1 MPFLILFDMKNNA
14 FRFAVR
20 LLLIA
25 VPFLISCSCEKT
37 NADSGNPTISIAS
50 HNSGDDTVLAPG
62 KSMTFQVEC
71 KSNGQ
76 DAITNFIAANNGVRL
91 VDEGFFKQDYVRQLV
106 FTKDT
111 ASQNVLVFTIRD
123 KSGKSTSA
131 TYNINKA
138 EGPAG
143 ELQFVKDVM
152 IGAQESTAKGSFM
165 NVKSGAIFTK
175 GEAAAIQANIHF
187 LCYYSTV
194 DSDEMVIASPG
205 ANVDATIYGAGGP
218 TDWSVKNTTRF
229 VPITLSVDQFNAFTK
244 VDELISLYSDVAG
257 KRKAKNLAVGNA
269 FSFKQEE
276 LGLYGVFIVKAVTG
290 SVTGGVTVDMVIQ
303 KMKKR

>member
-1 MPFLILFDMKNNA
+1 MPFNIHYDMKTIA
-14 FRFAVR
+14 FRFAFQ
-20 LLLIA
+20 I
-25 VPFLISCSCEKT
+25 FLVAALFQISCSCEK
-37 NADSGNPTISIAS
+37 NNGNIGNPTIVIVD
-50 HNSGDDTVLAPG
+50 HNSGDDTILVPG
-62 KSMTFQVEC
+62 RSLNFRIEC
-71 KSNGQ
+71 KSNG
-76 DAITNFIAANNGVRL
+76 DEAITNFIATNNGIRI
-91 VDEGFFKQDYVRQLV
+91 VDEGFFKQDYSKQLT

-111 ASQNVLVFTIRD
+111 AAQNMLVFTIRD
-123 KSGKSTSA
+123 KSGKSASA

-138 EGPAG
+138 EGQAG
-143 ELQFVKDVM
+143 ELLFIKDVM
-152 IGAQESTAKGSFM
+152 LGAQGSTSKGSFM

-175 GEAAAIQANIHF
+175 SEASAIQANIHL

-218 TDWSVKNTTRF
+218 TDWTVKSTTRF